1 MQRIALVVGEV
12 IVGMMV
18 LADAILAVLE
28 INVAV
33 VEVVSGLVV
42 VSLW

>member
-12 IVGMMV
+12 IVDMMV

-28 INVAV
+28 INVVV